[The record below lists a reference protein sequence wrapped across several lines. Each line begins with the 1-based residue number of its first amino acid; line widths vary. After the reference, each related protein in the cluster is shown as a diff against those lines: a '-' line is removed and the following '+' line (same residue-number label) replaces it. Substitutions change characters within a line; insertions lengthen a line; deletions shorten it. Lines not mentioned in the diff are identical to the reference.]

1 MNNIKLKLRHITRSL
16 PILTLIVLLTSCHST
31 KYFAGNNIVIETT
44 PGAALLWKDGKFDG
58 GFLVTNAGFLKSG
71 NAIRTANDKG
81 IAVFSLSKSAYH
93 RNKLKKIM
101 IAKEGFEP
109 QELKLATK
117 FNSRVL
123 WSILFPPAFIWG
135 KYTTLNPKGENK
147 LLLSQKSKYTANE
160 YWEAANSAKKNREK
174 IELLKQAL
182 YQDPLNAQGIGIQVA
197 NQLCDIYFD
206 KKDYD
211 RANQYATAMLLMNP
225 HHDKGREKA
234 EQIRLA
240 LAEKAAKKAR
250 RLERIQKTNK
260 ALQAF
265 NTALTAS
272 NSATMSSNSGA
283 NYNQHTDS
291 SIQKSSSKSRKKVSV
306 SDAQN
311 EMRDRRTYSNYMDQ
325 LSRMKTGLDQYNDTN
340 RRNIQEKMRQ
350 LRTKHGFPKNEL
362 EDWDGS
368 K

>member
-1 MNNIKLKLRHITRSL
+1 MNHIKLKMRYITQSL
-16 PILTLIVLLTSCHST
+16 SLITILVLLTSCHST

-81 IAVFSLSKSAYH
+81 IAVFSLSKSEYH

-147 LLLSQKSKYTANE
+147 LLLSQKSKHTASE

-182 YQDPLNAQGIGIQVA
+182 YQDPLNAQGIGIQAA
-197 NQLCDIYFD
+197 NQLCNVYFD

-211 RANQYATAMLLMNP
+211 IAKQYATAMLLMNP

-240 LAEKAAKKAR
+240 LAEKTAKKAR

-265 NTALTAS
+265 NTALA
-272 NSATMSSNSGA
+272 SSNTATISNGST
-283 NYNQHTDS
+283 NYSQSSDS
-291 SIQKSSSKSRKKVSV
+291 SVQKSSSKGRKKVSV

-311 EMRDRRTYSNYMDQ
+311 EMRDRRTYSNYVDQ
-325 LSRMKTGLDQYNDTN
+325 LSRMKTGLDPYNDTN

-350 LRTKHGFPKNEL
+350 LRKKHGFPKNEL